1 MIWREEL
8 LGLFGLS
15 KKSLMQRWADRFLR
29 AVEQAAG
36 SLEGAR
42 DRASEVARTAHERA
56 GTRLAEVGEHARAGT
71 RAGRDLVS
79 ETVDAINRRA
89 TEMRERRQ
97 RRREARQQGLQ
108 ERRARRP
115 RGPMRIDLRRAD
127 RIVLRGRRPVDLRM
141 LGGGKIRYRY
151 YERPSF
157 PFRVYLH
164 LTGRKVWPPR

>member
-1 MIWREEL
+1 MNWTEEL
-8 LGLFGLS
+8 FGFFGLN
-15 KKSLMQRWADRFLR
+15 KKSLMERWADRFLH
-29 AVEQAAG
+29 AMEQAAG
-36 SLEGAR
+36 SFEGAR
-42 DRASEVARTAHERA
+42 DRASEVAKTAHERA
-56 GTRLAEVGEHARAGT
+56 GTRLAEVGEHARAGS
-71 RAGRDLVS
+71 RAGRDLVT

-89 TEMRERRQ
+89 AEIRERRQ
-97 RRREARQQGLQ
+97 LRREARQQALE

-115 RGPMRIDLRRAD
+115 RGPMRIDMRRAD

-141 LGGGKIRYRY
+141 LGGGRIRYRY